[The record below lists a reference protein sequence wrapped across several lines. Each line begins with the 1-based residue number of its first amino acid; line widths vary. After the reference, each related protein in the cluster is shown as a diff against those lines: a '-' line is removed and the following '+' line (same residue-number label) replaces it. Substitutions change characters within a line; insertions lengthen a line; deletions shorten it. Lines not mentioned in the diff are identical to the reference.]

1 MDLDPQLVTFN
12 IISMCHITQET
23 SVLFF
28 FAAAD
33 LIRDEKVSV
42 IIGPQSAL
50 QAEFVTYLANKSKVP
65 VISFSAT
72 GDAATQYHLPYFL
85 PACVK
90 DSFQAAAIAAFVE
103 FYGWK
108 NVVVVYEDDNYGV
121 GILPSISD
129 ALQDVE
135 AHVIYRAAIP
145 VSSPD
150 YRIDEE
156 LYKLMTMQTRVFI
169 VHMLPGPASHFFARA
184 SAVGMMIEGY
194 VWIVTDNVG
203 SVLDVLPQHTIENM
217 EGIVGFRPYVAKS
230 ARIVDFMARFD
241 ALFRA
246 KYHQVHD
253 VRMTRPTIFQYWA
266 YDVAWAVATAIE
278 KVKKDIGFHTPQH
291 VGKNF
296 DGLLPSPAGPKLL
309 GSILE
314 ADFDGLAGRF
324 RFVDRHMDVPI
335 YEVINVIGEK
345 ARGLGFWS
353 PGSGL
358 SRLLNSSSIQAQTK
372 SSVSATNVLKPVI
385 WPGDSTTVPKGW
397 DLPVN
402 AKVLRIGV
410 PVRHD
415 FKFFVQVEV
424 NHNTNGSTVSGY
436 SIDVFEAAVNRL
448 PYALHYKYIPYDC
461 ANSYDQLISQVYYKV
476 SHSSDSLFFSSH

>member
-1 MDLDPQLVTFN
+1 MKP
-12 IISMCHITQET
+12 IIF
-23 SVLFF
+23 L
-28 FAAAD
+28 AALD
-33 LIRDEKVSV
+33 LIRDEKVSL

-50 QAEFVTYLANKSKVP
+50 QAEFVTYLANKTKVP

-72 GDAATQYHLPYFL
+72 GGAAIQYHLPYFL
-85 PACVK
+85 GACVK

-103 FYGWK
+103 VYGWK
-108 NVVVVYEDDNYGV
+108 NVVVVYEDDSYGV
-121 GILPSISD
+121 SILPSISD

-203 SVLDVLPQHTIENM
+203 SVVDVLPQHTIENM

-230 ARIVDFMARFD
+230 ARIIDFMARFD

-246 KYHQVHD
+246 KYHQAHD
-253 VRMTRPTIFQYWA
+253 VRMARPTIFQYWA
-266 YDVAWAVATAIE
+266 YDVAWAVATALE
-278 KVKKDIGFHTPQH
+278 KVKKDIGFQTPQD
-291 VGKNF
+291 VGKNL
-296 DGLLPSPAGPKLL
+296 DGLLPSPAGPELL

-324 RFVDRHMDVPI
+324 RFVDRHMNVPI
-335 YEVINVIGEK
+335 YEVVNVIGEK
-345 ARGLGFWS
+345 ERGLGFWS

-358 SRLLNSSSIQAQTK
+358 SRHLNSTSIQDQAK
-372 SSVSATNVLKPVI
+372 YSVSSGDVLKPVI

-402 AKVLRIGV
+402 AKVLRVGV

-415 FKFFVQVEV
+415 FKFFVQVEA

-448 PYALHYKYIPYDC
+448 PYALHYEYIPYDC

-476 SHSSDSLFFSSH
+476 SLFYDITLFSL